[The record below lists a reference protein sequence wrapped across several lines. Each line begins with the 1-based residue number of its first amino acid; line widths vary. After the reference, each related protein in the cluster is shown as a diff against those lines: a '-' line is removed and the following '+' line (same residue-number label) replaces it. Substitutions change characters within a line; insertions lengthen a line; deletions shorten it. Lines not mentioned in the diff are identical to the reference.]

1 MKIRKFG
8 GIDIGSNG
16 VRLLISNVL
25 EQENCTPIFSKAS
38 LVRVPIRLG
47 EDVFEKGEISEEN
60 ILRLSDAM
68 QAFSLLMKVYNV
80 EKYQA
85 CATSAMR
92 EAKNGNNI
100 VLNIAKKT
108 GISIEIIDG
117 QKEAS
122 IIANTDLHTFI
133 EKEKNYLYI
142 DVGGGSTEFTVY
154 SKGENLAS
162 KSFPIGAVRLLQGK
176 ATNKIWEEVKEWII
190 KNTKKIK
197 NIQAIGSGGNINK
210 IFKASGNKKGE
221 PLSIQ
226 FLNDFLIKLE
236 ALSYEERIRD
246 LELNPD
252 RADVITYATKV
263 YINAMTW
270 ANAENIIVPKV
281 GLSDGIVRGLYYN
294 NL

>member
-25 EQENCTPIFSKAS
+25 EEENRSPIFSKAS

-162 KSFPIGAVRLLQGK
+162 KSFSIGAVRLLQGK
-176 ATNKIWEEVKEWII
+176 ATNKIWEEAKEWII